1 MLDTGIVRRIDELG
15 RVVIPKE
22 IRKNLSI
29 KSGDSIEIY
38 TNKEQVILKK
48 YMPKQHFS
56 KETYNLIK
64 SLSEI
69 TYKAVVFGDLEQIIY
84 SYGLSKDA
92 KNSNISNKMKE
103 VVLQDKNAVLNY
115 GEVIDIE
122 ENSLNKYEYQA
133 IMTLKD
139 TSGGIFGFISLLS
152 LNEEISTK
160 DLNMLNLTVKTL
172 EKNL

>member
-1 MLDTGIVRRIDELG
+1 MLDTGIIRRIDELG

-29 KSGDSIEIY
+29 KAGDCIEIY
-38 TNKEQVILKK
+38 TNKEQVVLKK
-48 YMPKQHFS
+48 FMPKQYFT

-69 TYKAVVFGDLEQIIY
+69 TSKGVVFGNLEQIIY
-84 SYGLSKDA
+84 SHGLNKEI
-92 KNSNISNKMKE
+92 KNSSVSTKMKE
-103 VVLQDKNAVLNY
+103 VVLQDKNAVLNL

-122 ENSLNKYEYQA
+122 DNSINKYNYQA

-139 TSGGIFGFISLLS
+139 SANEIFGFISLLS
-152 LNEEISTK
+152 NEEISTQ
-160 DLNMLNLTVKTL
+160 DLNMLNLTVKTV